1 MRRLLDVLFGLIIL
15 VFMTYYIFDYLSVS
29 GIQPYID
36 DMQNTDWFP
45 YVHYAFMAALVI
57 IGLVYIII
65 GLRPTNKTSRLV
77 WETESGNLEISKPA
91 VLSFIKKVV
100 SEEPNVVHHD
110 HDVKFFSKDG
120 QKTISGTVDLLW
132 AENMRQHEDSIQ
144 VIATRIREKLTEFT
158 EADCSE
164 LKFNVLDQHKDTSR
178 RVI

>member
-15 VFMTYYIFDYLSVS
+15 IFMTYYILDYLNVS

-36 DMQNTDWFP
+36 DMQNTNWFP
-45 YVHYAFMAALVI
+45 YVLYAFMAALVV

-65 GLRPTNKTSRLV
+65 GLRPSNKTSRLV

-91 VLSFIKKVV
+91 VDSFIKKVV

-110 HDVKFFSKDG
+110 NDVRFFSKDG
-120 QKTISGTVDLLW
+120 QKTISGTVNLLW
-132 AENMRQHEDSIQ
+132 ADNMRKQEDSIHI
-144 VIATRIREKLTEFT
+144 IATRVREKLTEFT
-158 EADCSE
+158 EADCRE

-178 RVI
+178 RVL

>member
-1 MRRLLDVLFGLIIL
+1 MISGLIIL
-15 VFMTYYIFDYLSVS
+15 VFMIYYIFDYLELS
-29 GIQPYID
+29 GIQPYIE

-65 GLRPTNKTSRLV
+65 GLRPSNKTSRLV
-77 WETESGNLEISKPA
+77 WETESGNLEISKTA
-91 VLSFIKKVV
+91 VESFIKKVV
-100 SEEPNVVHHD
+100 SEEPNVVHHNQTLS
-110 HDVKFFSKDG
+110 FRSKEG
-120 QKTISGTVDLLW
+120 ARTISGTVDLLW
-132 AENMRQHEDSIQ
+132 ADNMRQKEDSIQ
-144 VIATRIREKLTEFT
+144 VVSARVREKLTEFT